1 MKKSKRFLLIAG
13 LFCALIIF
21 GASTVMSAQQVKI
34 PYVVSGDGWWTGIA
48 ITNDSDTAIEDM
60 KLYFT
65 TKAGTSGHYFYNK
78 TALPPAIDPDL
89 HPDLDPGIIIPGK
102 VWVDY
107 KSDISTIPKR
117 ALIAK
122 TIDDFYAGEG
132 SASLPSTSGSVVF
145 NHPGDEK
152 FSVTVY
158 IGSSTGFAFQVFEST
173 DAP

>member
-48 ITNDSDTAIEDM
+48 ITNSADTEIEDM
-60 KLYFT
+60 KLSFT
-65 TKAGTSGHYFYNK
+65 TKDGATGHFAFFK
-78 TALPPAIDPDL
+78 TAVFEPIDDKV
-89 HPDLDPGIIIPGK
+89 DPIIPVK
-102 VWVDY
+102 RWIPY
-107 KSDISTIPKR
+107 TSEIPTIAKR
-117 ALIAK
+117 ALVAK
-122 TIDDFYAGEG
+122 TIDNFYAGEG
-132 SASLPSTSGSVVF
+132 STSLPSSSGSVIF
-145 NHPGDEK
+145 SHPGDEK

-158 IGSSTGFAFQVFEST
+158 IGGPNGFAFQVFESS